1 MSLVLLLILTL
12 SLGAYSASAAHTID
26 QNFTE
31 RVYYDTPADMELWEA
46 WDFDETN
53 NTYFAPPFQDHYVD
67 GVIEAT
73 PFRSFQATPTI
84 GRNPPQGQ
92 LLALERLDYPKVGWW
107 RSDFS
112 DKPLGALMNA
122 LGAGDAATL
131 VSRSFLVNNQL
142 KIGDSYTLNVEGKP
156 VDFYVAEVVDYF
168 PTLYPEKGDFWVAN
182 LDYVYDQ
189 IGMQPYRVWLK
200 LDPNKKSADVVD
212 EIRAKQIRVV
222 SIKDS
227 RVAVNAGRTDPQRTG
242 LFGALTVG
250 FAVAALLTVLGFFLY
265 SFLSFERRLLQM
277 GILRAMGLSIGQ
289 LFGLLIFEQVFLIAI
304 GIIMGTGL
312 GVATGSLFIPFLQV
326 GSEGQTPRFVVQTAW
341 TDIER
346 IYVVLGLML
355 IAGLASTTV
364 MISRMK
370 LFQVVKMGEEQ

>member
-26 QNFTE
+26 QNYTE
-31 RVYYDTPADMELWEA
+31 QVLYDDAGRHGARGRRGSTTRARTSTSLRRSR
-46 WDFDETN
+46 
-53 NTYFAPPFQDHYVD
+53 QHYVD
-67 GVIEAT
+67 GVDRGDSLPLVPGDAAD
-73 PFRSFQATPTI
+73 RS
-84 GRNPPQGQ
+84 
-92 LLALERLDYPKVGWW
+92 ERRRPVSSSRSSAWTTRRIGWW
-107 RSDFS
+107 RKDFA

-131 VSRSFLVNNQL
+131 VSRSFLDNYQL
-142 KIGDSYTLNVEGKP
+142 KIGDSYTLSIDGKP

-212 EIRAKQIRVV
+212 EIRANQIRVV

-250 FAVAALLTVLGFFLY
+250 FA
-265 SFLSFERRLLQM
+265 S
-277 GILRAMGLSIGQ
+277 
-289 LFGLLIFEQVFLIAI
+289 
-304 GIIMGTGL
+304 
-312 GVATGSLFIPFLQV
+312 
-326 GSEGQTPRFVVQTAW
+326 PRC
-341 TDIER
+341 
-346 IYVVLGLML
+346 
-355 IAGLASTTV
+355 
-364 MISRMK
+364 
-370 LFQVVKMGEEQ
+370 